1 MRIAVALFGTLVMFV
16 LSIGVLFLGILGFTP
31 VSPCTGSCHAP
42 LVLVLV
48 GTAVIWL
55 STMFAT
61 WFRALRAPR
70 AYWPWIG
77 AGLIIA
83 LYVVSLKS
91 AEQVL

>member
-1 MRIAVALFGTLVMFV
+1 MRIAVALFGTLAMFV

-31 VSPCTGSCHAP
+31 VNPCTGPCHVP
-42 LVLVLV
+42 LALVLV
-48 GTAVIWL
+48 GTGVIWL

-61 WFRALRAPR
+61 WFRALREPR

-77 AGLIIA
+77 ALLIVV
-83 LYVVSLKS
+83 LYLVSLKI